1 MFSRLLLAAT
11 VLTITELPAQY
22 SQADINAAIDLGLRG
37 RVGRIESTCIAEIQ
51 KAWKV
56 LAERLSGHPRRYRI
70 TGHSPLALVALYA
83 ADTQRRY
90 EPVPRASDKPIID
103 LLSADVFT
111 VWVRPDAD
119 GDMRTAARLAD
130 TEVERVVLR
139 PSRGKRERYVVQP
152 LAVHRGAS
160 SELVENLAGA
170 SVQLES
176 IVATFASA
184 DVITLAEGSHA
195 EVVVVTPDGEFT
207 CSFGKKKILRGY
219 FPASW

>member
-51 KAWKV
+51 NVWKV
-56 LAERLSGHPRRYRI
+56 LGERLTGHPRRYQI
-70 TGHSPLALVALYA
+70 TGHSPLARVAHYA
-83 ADTQRRY
+83 VGTQRRY

-103 LLSADVFT
+103 LLSEDVFT
-111 VWVRPDAD
+111 VRISPDAD
-119 GDMRTAARLAD
+119 WDMRTAARLAD
-130 TEVERVVLR
+130 TEVEHVVLR

-152 LAVHRGAS
+152 LAVDRAG

-176 IVATFASA
+176 IVATFARD

-207 CSFGKKKILRGY
+207 CRFGKKRILRGY

>member
-83 ADTQRRY
+83 AGTQRRY

-111 VWVRPDAD
+111 VWIRPHAD
-119 GDMRTAARLAD
+119 RDMGTAARLAD
-130 TEVERVVLR
+130 TKVERVVLR

-152 LAVHRGAS
+152 LAIHRAG

-184 DVITLAEGSHA
+184 DVITLAKGSHA

-207 CSFGKKKILRGY
+207 CRFGKKKLLRGY

>member
-37 RVGRIESTCIAEIQ
+37 RGGRIESTCIAEIQ
-51 KAWKV
+51 KVWKV

-70 TGHSPLALVALYA
+70 RGYSPLALVAQYA
-83 ADTQRRY
+83 VGTQRRY

-103 LLSADVFT
+103 LLSQDVFT
-111 VWVRPDAD
+111 VWISPDAD

-152 LAVHRGAS
+152 LAVDRAG
-160 SELVENLAGA
+160 SE
-170 SVQLES
+170 
-176 IVATFASA
+176 IVARFASA

-207 CSFGKKKILRGY
+207 CHFGKKKILRGY